1 MTAPAAVAEPLVLR
15 GAVFSLLARLLGPE
29 PEVLADDREIE
40 ALRVALD
47 ALGNREVLARFDVWR
62 AAVPDPAA
70 ARWSR
75 LFEQGRVAPYEMSYL
90 RPGLGG
96 QTARIADVSGFYCAF
111 GFRVP
116 QDRPD
121 HFLAELEFAAYLA
134 FGEAR
139 AREEHDG
146 AGAEVFADASCS
158 FLGDHLGGW
167 LDLLADRADEHDP
180 SGPYGP
186 LVDAAA
192 RFVAAEAARRGVEP
206 VRPERIDTPGP
217 ADFDD
222 EDEIPSC
229 AGCPAAPEASTPAL
243 GTSPPL

>member
-1 MTAPAAVAEPLVLR
+1 MTAPAALAEPLVLR
-15 GAVFSLLARLLGPE
+15 GAAFSLLARLLGPE
-29 PEVLADDREIE
+29 PAVLADDREVG

-47 ALGNREVLARFDVWR
+47 ALGDREVLTRFDAWR
-62 AAVPDPAA
+62 AAATDPASA
-70 ARWSR
+70 QWSR

-139 AREEHDG
+139 AREERDD
-146 AGAEVFADASCS
+146 AGAEVFAEAACS

-167 LDLLADRADEHDP
+167 LDLLADRADENDP

-186 LVDAAA
+186 LVEAAA
-192 RFVAAEAARRGVEP
+192 LFVAAEAARRGVEP
-206 VRPERIDTPGP
+206 VRPERIDAPGP
-217 ADFDD
+217 AAPDD
-222 EDEIPSC
+222 EDEIPTC
-229 AGCPAAPEASTPAL
+229 AGCPAAPD
-243 GTSPPL
+243 